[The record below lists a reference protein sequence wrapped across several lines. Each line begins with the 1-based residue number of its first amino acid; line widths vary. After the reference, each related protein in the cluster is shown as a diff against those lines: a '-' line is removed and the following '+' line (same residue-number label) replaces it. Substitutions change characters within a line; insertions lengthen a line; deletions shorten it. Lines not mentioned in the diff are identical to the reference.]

1 MHFNLA
7 DLWER
12 VADTVP
18 DHTALVCGPRRFTFA
33 ETDERATQLANVLAS
48 RGIGAGD
55 HVALYL
61 YNGVEYLEGMLA
73 AFKLGAVPINVNYRY
88 VEEELRYLLDDADA
102 RAVIFHR
109 EFTPKLAALR
119 DVLPGLGTFIVVDD
133 GADADAERAV
143 GAVEYEAALS
153 VALGDRDFAERSP
166 DDALHP
172 LHGRDHR
179 DAERRHVAPR
189 RRVLRCDG
197 RRERR
202 RDTDHDSRGDRGTLR
217 RAAHSVRPRVPVH
230 ARHRA
235 LDGLQRAVQ
244 RRQRHHPDAASPR
257 RARAL
262 GADRRRAGELR
273 RTRGRRVR
281 PSARRGARHAGGR
294 VARLVVAA
302 RAAVGRR
309 DPLARR

>member
-33 ETDERATQLANVLAS
+33 QTDERATQLANVLAS

-119 DVLPGLGTFIVVDD
+119 DVLPGLGTFIAVDD
-133 GADADAERAV
+133 GSDADADAERAV
-143 GAVEYEAALS
+143 GAVEYEAAIS

-166 DDALHP
+166 DALYI
-172 LHGRDHR
+172 LY
-179 DAERRHVAPR
+179 
-189 RRVLRCDG
+189 
-197 RRERR
+197 
-202 RDTDHDSRGDRGTLR
+202 T
-217 RAAHSVRPRVPVH
+217 
-230 ARHRA
+230 
-235 LDGLQRAVQ
+235 
-244 RRQRHHPDAASPR
+244 
-257 RARAL
+257 
-262 GADRRRAGELR
+262 
-273 RTRGRRVR
+273 
-281 PSARRGARHAGGR
+281 GG
-294 VARLVVAA
+294 
-302 RAAVGRR
+302 
-309 DPLARR
+309 